1 MADEPQAAT
10 IGDRIRRHRIEANM
24 SISDLAAASAISRSY
39 LSELENNSGNHQ
51 HPSARVVYAIGKAL
65 GVSMSELL
73 GQPKILQPDT
83 KPSRSLLHFAK
94 ERDLSDRD
102 VEMLASIRFRGEP
115 PKSAARWQFIYDAIR
130 NSSAME

>member
-1 MADEPQAAT
+1 MADKPQTTT
-10 IGDRIRRHRIEANM
+10 IGDRIRQHRVEANM
-24 SISDLAAASAISRSY
+24 TISELSAASEISRSY

-65 GVSMSELL
+65 GVSMSELM
-73 GQPKILQPDT
+73 GQPKILQPET
-83 KPSRSLLHFAK
+83 KPSRSLLNFAK
-94 ERDLSDRD
+94 ARGLSDRD